1 MIPGTNI
8 TFTIETT
15 GSDLTYQWQ
24 KNGRN
29 LIDGT
34 NYSGTTTDSLTV
46 IDTMETDEG
55 NYTCVLTNPVNSLTS
70 YAAEMTLREQSSY
83 TAVVIVNMYALH
95 A

>member
-34 NYSGTTTDSLTV
+34 NYSGTTTASLTV
-46 IDTMETDEG
+46 IDAMETDEG
-55 NYTCVLTNPVNSLTS
+55 NYTCVLANPVNSVTS
-70 YAAEMTLREQSSY
+70 YAAEMTLREQE
-83 TAVVIVNMYALH
+83 
-95 A
+95 